1 MFEFPEQPTQ
11 HKIKQNPEPI
21 PQLKNQKKKPFTL
34 NHSSIIDNPPKL
46 HTPQEQTP
54 RTWHQIHP
62 NHKKV
67 RTLPTPEANHRQ
79 KGITKNRERERERV
93 TSQSMRIEEVS
104 ERKKKW
110 KERIRVGR
118 RAMILITLTSHQ
130 RRGLWFFFVWFV
142 KEFYFIFLKKGRAS
156 PKVRLSL
163 SGTGTNKQGE
173 DE

>member
-79 KGITKNRERERERV
+79 KGITKNRERERV